1 MRAMQERGAVKRV
14 KFMGAETRTWSQRW
28 KKITFAFG
36 RWWLENVKRGWR
48 EQTNQ
53 GGEVNRVKLSEVR
66 ELGKNGRWY
75 I

>member
-1 MRAMQERGAVKRV
+1 MVTAV
-14 KFMGAETRTWSQRW
+14 E
-28 KKITFAFG
+28 
-36 RWWLENVKRGWR
+36 ENNLCVWEMVARNVRRGWR

>member
-1 MRAMQERGAVKRV
+1 MVTAVEENNLCVWGAV
-14 KFMGAETRTWSQRW
+14 W
-28 KKITFAFG
+28 
-36 RWWLENVKRGWR
+36 KRGWR

-53 GGEVNRVKLSEVR
+53 EGELNRVKLSEGG